1 MGKEA
6 IMNQK
11 ETVMLTYEKIN
22 DFRTYL
28 AERESA
34 PATIG
39 KYETDVRT
47 FFSFLEGNLE
57 ITRDRVRLY
66 KTWLIENYSMSSVNS
81 MLVSVNQFL
90 VFLGLGSWRVK
101 RLKLQK
107 RVLEKE
113 ETMLTKEEYFR
124 LLDTARKSGKYQLAM
139 MMETI
144 CATGIRVSELKF
156 FRVEDLRN
164 GVVQIMNK
172 GKCRVVA
179 IPETLRKKLQMYV
192 RKHKITSGMIF
203 TTSTGK
209 EKNRSN
215 IWREMK
221 KLSKAANV
229 RAEKIFPH
237 NLRHL
242 FARTFYQTTRNL
254 VFLADILG
262 HSSMEVTRIY
272 TADGVGEWKKCMDKL
287 GLIQKSYV

>member
-1 MGKEA
+1 
-6 IMNQK
+6 
-11 ETVMLTYEKIN
+11 
-22 DFRTYL
+22 
-28 AERESA
+28 
-34 PATIG
+34 
-39 KYETDVRT
+39 
-47 FFSFLEGNLE
+47 
-57 ITRDRVRLY
+57 
-66 KTWLIENYSMSSVNS
+66 
-81 MLVSVNQFL
+81 
-90 VFLGLGSWRVK
+90 
-101 RLKLQK
+101 
-107 RVLEKE
+107 
-113 ETMLTKEEYFR
+113 
-124 LLDTARKSGKYQLAM
+124 
-139 MMETI
+139 
-144 CATGIRVSELKF
+144 
-156 FRVEDLRN
+156 
-164 GVVQIMNK
+164 
-172 GKCRVVA
+172 
-179 IPETLRKKLQMYV
+179 MYV

-221 KLSKAANV
+221 RLSKAANV